1 MSFNSINLNSVTT
14 LVSKRSRDVDALV
27 LLCLPHCQKCIQS
40 TLQVNYSRCPYIEP
54 LHSSLPS
61 SMHNNVLTPP
71 LQVFSSPYSWVV
83 PTQMNPFIPEWV
95 SSGYNIVLTL
105 PLQVISSPYTWVVP
119 TQMNPFIPECVSSLR
134 NIRFFIV
141 VTCSHSSSSNLE
153 EQCST
158 FVAFRVLARCL
169 GQNPRTFPGI
179 LLVCGAFIRF
189 W

>member
-1 MSFNSINLNSVTT
+1 M
-14 LVSKRSRDVDALV
+14 DALV
-27 LLCLPHCQKCIQS
+27 LLCLPHCQKCIHS

-61 SMHNNVLTPP
+61 SMHNKCTHPTPASILLSILMGGTHTNEP
-71 LQVFSSPYSWVV
+71 LHSR
-83 PTQMNPFIPEWV
+83 V
-95 SSGYNIVLTL
+95 SFLRYNIVLTL

-134 NIRFFIV
+134 NITFFIV